1 MADVYGVLAADVA
14 AELPGLFAVGFTQ
27 ATKPTLATVTA
38 WITDADTFIDTVVQA
53 VIAVVPDYAE
63 TASKLAKRYVI
74 DAVVARI
81 YRATYAGRAAP
92 ADIAA
97 LGDGGESILTQLRAL
112 PTQAAELTDLLLAAE
127 AAAATK
133 VAVPYTTPERDL
145 IIDTVDLDPNSGY
158 RGRF

>member
-27 ATKPTLATVTA
+27 ATKPTLATVT
-38 WITDADTFIDTVVQA
+38 